1 MRRPPSYSDS
11 YLTRMVNIQ
20 GTLTPALEPLVIPVD
35 LHPPSLKLNEVVPE
49 KRPIHHVCIIF
60 IIKGSLH
67 LFFISMFETV
77 FYFLYVSQS
86 ENQGILNTID
96 TYYSPIVQSC
106 SDWTNI
112 SRTLIGFILQEEFNK
127 TAIDNDGHSA
137 EISRSTFNTGL
148 LHQSIWYSV
157 ASLGI
162 CLVMVVIIWFR
173 KIHVKWQKLMVE
185 HLAFIL
191 ILGLYEYFYYETI
204 IYKYDTISSAE
215 LNRYIVDGLYQCVAR

>member
-11 YLTRMVNIQ
+11 YLARTVNIQ
-20 GTLTPALEPLVIPVD
+20 GTLTPTLEPLVIPAD
-35 LHPPSLKLNEVVPE
+35 IYPPTLKLNEVVDE
-49 KRPIHHVCIIF
+49 NKPIDHSCIIF

-67 LFFISMFETV
+67 LFFISMFETI